1 MKPNAFV
8 IFIIVGKTN
17 VLWAGQHSI
26 KIKMI
31 GFNQKMIGFKYSVI
45 TTTQLVKNNNEES
58 VKQQT
63 LCQIKPR
70 DIQIAQH
77 QFNSKTVYKKQ
88 RTSSHVT

>member
-26 KIKMI
+26 KMIGFNQKMI

-58 VKQQT
+58 VKQQNRT
-63 LCQIKPR
+63 KP
-70 DIQIAQH
+70 IQFQ
-77 QFNSKTVYKKQ
+77 NSL
-88 RTSSHVT
+88 

>member
-26 KIKMI
+26 EMI

-58 VKQQT
+58 VKQQNRT
-63 LCQIKPR
+63 TP
-70 DIQIAQH
+70 IQFQ
-77 QFNSKTVYKKQ
+77 NSL
-88 RTSSHVT
+88 

>member
-45 TTTQLVKNNNEES
+45 TTTQLVKNINEES
-58 VKQQT
+58 VKQQNLT
-63 LCQIKPR
+63 TP
-70 DIQIAQH
+70 IQFQ
-77 QFNSKTVYKKQ
+77 NSLQ
-88 RTSSHVT
+88 